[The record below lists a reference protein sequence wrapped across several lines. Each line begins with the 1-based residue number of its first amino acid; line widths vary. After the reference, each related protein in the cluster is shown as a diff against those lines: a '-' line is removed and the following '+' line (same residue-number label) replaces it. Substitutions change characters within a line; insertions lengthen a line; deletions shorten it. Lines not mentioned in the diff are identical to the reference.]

1 MRASGE
7 YMGAVAGKAIAP
19 ILLVRVLN
27 MPTLADPAVKV
38 SAYFTDAEESISFF
52 DEAGG
57 AEVYLPVGME
67 FGPLSTENSSEVKSL
82 NVKMDNVS
90 REFCTLVAQVE
101 LSGVEVHFLRA
112 TRDEL
117 SSPECAQV
125 IIVGRINAW
134 TVTESQIEAEIIV
147 PLSME
152 QKVPRRLYW
161 PLCNWEFGGSGC
173 GYWSAPSSTNLA
185 SAANAISGGDLT
197 NYPKTQAF
205 DGSTTLYDPYPG
217 WKSSQTGTNVGDTAY
232 LGQTGITEQVRRI
245 RVYGGD
251 SKSTM
256 PTLIKVQYKVGAG
269 AWTDIMTY
277 DTTYWSAMSLYFDIL
292 LPDYGVDGTQDIRL
306 LAGSDL
312 ASGYSF
318 HVVEMILNGVNSGPL
333 PSGGCAHTLTACK
346 AYGAQ
351 EGFGGFPHLLQSRDP
366 RNVWTKS

>member
-185 SAANAISGGDLT
+185 SAANAISGGDNGT
-197 NYPKTQAF
+197 NVKGNAF
-205 DGSTTLYDPYPG
+205 DGQALGWSPY
-217 WKSSQTGTNVGDTAY
+217 WESSQVDTGIGGVAY
-232 LGQTGITEQVRRI
+232 IGQSGITEQVRRI
-245 RVYGGD
+245 RLTGYGVNHWPD
-251 SKSTM
+251 SM
-256 PTLIKVQYKVGAG
+256 KVQYSLDGSSWTDIATFDTSDYSGAG
-269 AWTDIMTY
+269 AYDIM
-277 DTTYWSAMSLYFDIL
+277 
-292 LPDYGVDGTQDIRL
+292 LPDYDMDETHYIRV
-306 LAGSDL
+306 LANVDL
-312 ASGYSF
+312 ASTYRF
-318 HVVEMILNGVNSGPL
+318 RVIEMVVNGVNSGPL
-333 PSGGCAHTLTACK
+333 PSGGCARTLTACK

-351 EGFGGFPHLLQSRDP
+351 EGFGGFPHLLKSRDP

>member
-1 MRASGE
+1 M
-7 YMGAVAGKAIAP
+7 
-19 ILLVRVLN
+19 VRVLN
-27 MPTLADPAVKV
+27 MPSKADPLVLT
-38 SAYFTDAEESISFF
+38 SAYFVDAEEFIGFF
-52 DEAGG
+52 DENGDP
-57 AEVYLPVGME
+57 EVYVPVG
-67 FGPLSTENSSEVKSL
+67 LSFDGISVDNGNQVTSFKVRMS
-82 NVKMDNVS
+82 NVT
-90 REFCTLVAQVE
+90 REFCAMASQVE
-101 LSGVEVHFLRA
+101 LQGCTLELLLAFREDLGSPDAAMMLCSGPIQAPSINE
-112 TRDEL
+112 
-117 SSPECAQV
+117 
-125 IIVGRINAW
+125 GRIEVQVSGPMNLPIR
-134 TVTESQIEAEIIV
+134 TPQR
-147 PLSME
+147 P
-152 QKVPRRLYW
+152 YW
-161 PLCNWEFGGSGC
+161 PKCGWEFGGEGC
-173 GYWSAPSSTNLA
+173 GYWSAPSTTNLA
-185 SAANAISGGDLT
+185 TQTNAISGGDLT

-205 DGSTTLYDPYPG
+205 DGSTTLYAPYPG

-245 RVYGGD
+245 RVYGGG

-333 PSGGCAHTLTACK
+333 PSGGCARTLTACK

-351 EGFGGFPHLLQSRDP
+351 EGFGGFPHILKSRNP
-366 RNVWTKS
+366 RELWTKS